1 MFAIRL
7 FLRFLLKTLR
17 ISLYKLH
24 NNLPINF
31 CFLVIDFWF
40 YQFPVSQTVIL
51 GFPPILAGKRHLKPW
66 TIPPG
71 QGPAAERRLKIGTFF
86 FGNLENTSEN
96 AVLCAQNI
104 RICLV
109 RQLVCAFLGEKD
121 RTQKS
126 CKTKTKN
133 QKITFSNPSNFRY
146 NTLDSC
152 GNGVKREKKTE
163 IFGRIA
169 ENCITLFA
177 LFLEGPPRKC
187 CLYLKWRTR

>member
-1 MFAIRL
+1 MILSVSCITDGHSRISSHSCWETTFETLDHTSGPGSGSGEEVKNRHF
-7 FLRFLLKTLR
+7 FLREFGKYFRKRRALRSKYPYLLGAAAGL
-17 ISLYKLH
+17 
-24 NNLPINF
+24 
-31 CFLVIDFWF
+31 CF
-40 YQFPVSQTVIL
+40 
-51 GFPPILAGKRHLKPW
+51 
-66 TIPPG
+66 PG
-71 QGPAAERRLKIGTFF
+71 REG
-86 FGNLENTSEN
+86 EN
-96 AVLCAQNI
+96 A
-104 RICLV
+104 
-109 RQLVCAFLGEKD
+109 
-121 RTQKS
+121 KS

-187 CLYLKWRTR
+187 CLYLK